1 MFEQK
6 QHPLMEVRQ
15 LSLHFHQY
23 GKGLRYMRTEAIKNF
38 DMTVDRGEIVA
49 VVGASGSGK
58 SLLANA
64 ILGILPKNADLGGKL
79 YFEGEELTVEKQ
91 IQLRGKDI
99 FLIPQ
104 SVNALDPL
112 MKTGKQ
118 VEVVIQNKDRKNIRR
133 NIFKNLGLSPKTGD
147 LYPFELSGG
156 MARRVLVAMAMASD
170 AKLIIADEPTPGL
183 DIEARNETLTL
194 IKQLSNSGKGVMFI
208 THDLD
213 AAHSIADNVA
223 VFYAGETLEVADS
236 KDFSGKGNSLR
247 HPYSRSLWNAL
258 PQNDFLPIPETMHF
272 VGQSPTGCVY
282 RSQCPLSTDLCE
294 QQQPGARMINGGM
307 VRCFHA

>member
-1 MFEQK
+1 
-6 QHPLMEVRQ
+6 MEVRQ